1 MIKIINQTSLS
12 YSQVGELIDL
22 IIKTTDGETHYYG
35 QIQGCNVKY
44 DNMKIRIQIRYLKQY
59 VEWNFEEVR

>member
-1 MIKIINQTSLS
+1 MIKIINKTSLS

-35 QIQGCNVKY
+35 QIQGCKVQYN
-44 DNMKIRIQIRYLKQY
+44 NIKIRIDIRYMKTC
-59 VEWNFEEVR
+59 VEWTFDEC